1 MMQSVYDD
9 LSKQRI
15 QQAKA
20 LCTEARGGGMNLG
33 KKISVP
39 KDVMMEELNL
49 PSNRG
54 SRMFQERLRRVERFT
69 LENQVHDHYS
79 NGLPEPMPPQTIQE
93 SQRGK
98 ENQAY
103 LMPDNHSLINTLQKT
118 VAMKGSTNVIAPGY
132 VGPLKEIPREKFNLT
147 TRSYCSPW
155 REALGDSEDLL
166 SSLSTQFPQRATL
179 QPANYRCFNR
189 AAMPFGGAQQKSKRV
204 TPVIG
209 FELLDS
215 QRLPGTTLDRMCKRP
230 NFNRAPQGWGH
241 DYSPES
247 IDL

>member
-79 NGLPEPMPPQTIQE
+79 NVRTHTRACNTVHIYTYISTELSTLLDPRTCHPDGP
-93 SQRGK
+93 QRGK

-103 LMPDNHSLINTLQKT
+103 LMPGNHSLITTLQKT
-118 VAMKGSTNVIAPGY
+118 EAMNGSPNVIAPGY

-147 TRSYCSPW
+147 SRSYRSPW
-155 REALGDSEDLL
+155 REALGDSDDLR
-166 SSLSTQFPQRATL
+166 SSISTQFPQRATL

-189 AAMPFGGAQQKSKRV
+189 SV
-204 TPVIG
+204 
-209 FELLDS
+209 S
-215 QRLPGTTLDRMCKRP
+215 LP
-230 NFNRAPQGWGH
+230 H
-241 DYSPES
+241 
-247 IDL
+247 

>member
-9 LSKQRI
+9 MSKQRI

-79 NGLPEPMPPQTIQE
+79 NGLPEPMPPQ
-93 SQRGK
+93 RGK

-103 LMPDNHSLINTLQKT
+103 LMPGNHSLITT
-118 VAMKGSTNVIAPGY
+118 AMKGSPNVIGPGY

-155 REALGDSEDLL
+155 REALGDSDDLL
-166 SSLSTQFPQRATL
+166 SSLSAQFPQRATL

-204 TPVIG
+204 IPVMG

-230 NFNRAPQGWGH
+230 NFNRAPRGWGH

-247 IDL
+247 TDL